1 MHELSVTQS
10 MLNLVLEEAALR
22 NVNKVTKVNL
32 VIGELTGLDGES
44 IKFYFDVLS
53 ENTIAHG
60 AELNFT
66 KVRAQF
72 KCREC
77 GNVFERDNFTFNCP
91 ICGAKGIMANKGKEF
106 YIDSIEVE

>member
-10 MLNLVLEEAALR
+10 IVDLVLEEAEKR
-22 NVNKVTKVNL
+22 NVNKVTKVNI
-32 VIGELTGLDGES
+32 VIGELTGLEGES
-44 IKFYFDVLS
+44 IRFYFDVLS
-53 ENTIAHG
+53 ENTVIHD

-72 KCREC
+72 RCRKC
-77 GNVFERDNFTFNCP
+77 GNIFERGNFTFNCP
-91 ICGAKGIMANKGKEF
+91 VCGAAGVLVDKGKEF